1 MRSRTVAAL
10 ILLTALVTGAHV
22 ALWASPRVPAEAK
35 LRLTIL
41 NAAGWGVVLLPAAGV
56 AAWARAHRRRATGA
70 PPPAT
75 VATPAGLEPAAVRL
89 EGECSIR

>member
-1 MRSRTVAAL
+1 MLTLLAAL
-10 ILLTALVTGAHV
+10 VIGAHV
-22 ALWASPRVPAEAK
+22 ALWSSPRVPAETK
-35 LRLTIL
+35 LRLTLL

-56 AAWARAHRRRATGA
+56 AMWARAHRRRTAAGT
-70 PPPAT
+70 PPPA